1 MVNANCQIFTCWG
14 QIGLFYRSGLSRRNQ
29 ILQKVFLGFIWD
41 GACCLCTVSSAAQF
55 CLLHRLGS
63 NEATEV
69 WSFLKNGKNVQFSMS
84 AKKAILGLRWARA
97 VCALSRPNLDSVC
110 CCCCCSGLGLGM
122 LGLRM
127 RLTHQ
132 KSQVDPATQFG
143 RGTPPGH
150 NTILRLGSLE
160 KNSIFLW
167 FLGNFMESGGSEN

>member
-1 MVNANCQIFTCWG
+1 MQIAKYSHVG
-14 QIGLFYRSGLSRRNQ
+14 DKLAYSISP
-29 ILQKVFLGFIWD
+29 VFLAEIKFCKKYFWASYEV
-41 GACCLCTVSSAAQF
+41 GACCLCTVSSAAQL
-55 CLLHRLGS
+55 CLLHLFGS

-127 RLTHQ
+127 RRTHQ

-160 KNSIFLW
+160 KKSIFLW
-167 FLGNFMESGGSEN
+167 FLGNLIESGGSEN

>member
-1 MVNANCQIFTCWG
+1 MQNGKCKLPNIHMLGTNWLILSVRSFSQKSNFAKSIFGLHMRWVHAVCVLSRQQLNFVCFTCSG
-14 QIGLFYRSGLSRRNQ
+14 QMRR
-29 ILQKVFLGFIWD
+29 QKSDPFEKMD
-41 GACCLCTVSSAAQF
+41 
-55 CLLHRLGS
+55 
-63 NEATEV
+63 
-69 WSFLKNGKNVQFSMS
+69 KNVQFSMS

-127 RLTHQ
+127 RRTHQ

-160 KNSIFLW
+160 KKSIFL
-167 FLGNFMESGGSEN
+167 